1 MIVLGLTGSIGMGKS
16 TAAKMLQDMGIPVH
30 DSDAT
35 VHQLLGAGGAAVAP
49 VKALVP
55 ESVALDEQ
63 GREYIDRKKLG
74 ARFFADP
81 AVKKQVEEILF
92 PLVRQ
97 SSDAFV
103 AEKKKQGYTA
113 VVLDIPLLY
122 ETNGEARVDKVI
134 VVTAAPEVQRARV
147 LARGTSPERLQQVL
161 DAQLPDA
168 EKRKR
173 ADFVVET
180 DKGLEDTRQQLKNI
194 VDRLSPP
201 PKSKPKFCL

>member
-16 TAAKMLQDMGIPVH
+16 TAANMLKEMGIPVH

-35 VHQLLGAGGAAVAP
+35 VHELLGAKGAAVAP

-55 ESVALDEQ
+55 DAAVKDASGA
-63 GREYIDRKKLG
+63 EYIDRKILG
-74 ARFFADP
+74 AKFFADP
-81 AVKKQVEEILF
+81 ALKKQVEDILF

-103 AEKKKQGYTA
+103 AEKKAEGCRA

-122 ETNGEARVDKVI
+122 ETGGEKRVDKVI

-147 LARGTSPERLQQVL
+147 LARGTSEERLQQVL
-161 DAQLPDA
+161 AAQVPDA
-168 EKRKR
+168 EKRQR
-173 ADFVVET
+173 ADFVIET
-180 DKGLEDTRQQLKNI
+180 DKGLDDTRAQLKAI
-194 VDRLSPP
+194 VDRLNPP
-201 PKSKPKFCL
+201 PASKPKFCL